1 MAASSTDVPVDEL
14 GVFCRCGHL
23 DADHLYERY
32 WCVWC
37 LIGSGCSFFL
47 EGELSVGW
55 AEFYIVQLKAGR
67 PVTFRPRGNSMA
79 GKIESGQEVTVVPL
93 GDRKLRIGDVVL
105 CKVRGREYLHL
116 VHQVDER
123 GRAMI
128 GNNIG
133 GRNGWTGRDNVFGLV
148 TRVE

>member
-1 MAASSTDVPVDEL
+1 M
-14 GVFCRCGHL
+14 
-23 DADHLYERY
+23 
-32 WCVWC
+32 
-37 LIGSGCSFFL
+37 
-47 EGELSVGW
+47 GW